1 MTKYNKSYIM
11 RTAWRTV
18 KATGVS
24 ISVALRAAWAQ
35 EKAEVLAEEIGKE
48 SGWNYKV
55 IANNWAKGGHN
66 RTYISTRIYTNR
78 WNLKREIRQGYVD
91 NLTGKFYAA

>member
-35 EKAEVLAEEIGKE
+35 EKAEVLFT
-48 SGWNYKV
+48 SM
-55 IANNWAKGGHN
+55 
-66 RTYISTRIYTNR
+66 
-78 WNLKREIRQGYVD
+78 
-91 NLTGKFYAA
+91 